1 MTPNGFRLL
10 AKNFTSLEGSEHE
23 DIEAL
28 AKDYPYSQLLHMILA
43 RSAKDLGSTDQQE
56 RLHRAAIYST
66 DRVVV
71 KYVITTPKT
80 ARIVETVTEVA
91 QEQTVELPV
100 TPPAKVEAPVVKEK
114 KTEAVVPEQELQ
126 KVNPLEGDALR
137 DDIVVQLNRLQ
148 QLKHDFETSYE
159 NFKHPEAPKAET
171 AKPPTAKNPEVAKE
185 PELIEE
191 IKATRKKL
199 KVPSPKVVEQGE
211 IIDNFI
217 KVAPTLPKAK
227 AVAPT
232 ADLAEDSVNYSDNIV
247 SETLVNILVKQ
258 GKKAKAIEMLKKLIW
273 KFPQKKAYFAAQID
287 ELKN

>member
-1 MTPNGFRLL
+1 MTPNSLHLL
-10 AKNFTSLEGSEHE
+10 ARNFTSLEASEH
-23 DIEAL
+23 
-28 AKDYPYSQLLHMILA
+28 KDLQELSNQYPYSQVLHMMLA
-43 RSAKDLGSTDQQE
+43 RSAKDHGSTDQQD

-66 DRVVV
+66 DRMVV
-71 KYVITTPKT
+71 KRVMT
-80 ARIVETVTEVA
+80 APRAERIVEPVAEVIP
-91 QEQTVELPV
+91 TPVVEVPV
-100 TPPAKVEAPVVKEK
+100 AAPAKAEVRVVQEK
-114 KTEAVVPEQELQ
+114 KTDMVAPVAEA
-126 KVNPLEGDALR
+126 KTVNPLEGDALR
-137 DDIVVQLNRLQ
+137 EDIVVQLNRLQ
-148 QLKHDFETSYE
+148 QLKHDFEESYE
-159 NFKHPEAPKAET
+159 HLKHPEIPLKETKSKKAET
-171 AKPPTAKNPEVAKE
+171 PKE

-227 AVAPT
+227 SVAPT
-232 ADLAEDSVNYSDNIV
+232 TDLSEESVNYSDNII